1 MRAVGPAG
9 GTFRAVT
16 PGGAG
21 PRFVTPGVAGSQFA
35 TPRTAGPRFVRPQGP
50 ATIRPGVVPGAHGV
64 YARRGAPHPSG
75 AHYPRYRYRH
85 RGYPYYYGGW
95 WYAYPWWIENGPS
108 YYGGDCDYWSDFCAS
123 QWGYDSGT
131 YYSCMSYYGCD

>member
-1 MRAVGPAG
+1 MIPGMAGHRLGAPGVAGPQFA
-9 GTFRAVT
+9 T
-16 PGGAG
+16 PGTAG
-21 PRFVTPGVAGSQFA
+21 RRFVTPL
-35 TPRTAGPRFVRPQGP
+35 GP
-50 ATIRPGVVPGAHGV
+50 ATIRPGIVPGARGV
-64 YARRGAPHPSG
+64 YARHGVPHPSG
-75 AHYPRYRYRH
+75 ASYPRYRYRH

-95 WYAYPWWIENGPS
+95 WYAYPWWIENGPY